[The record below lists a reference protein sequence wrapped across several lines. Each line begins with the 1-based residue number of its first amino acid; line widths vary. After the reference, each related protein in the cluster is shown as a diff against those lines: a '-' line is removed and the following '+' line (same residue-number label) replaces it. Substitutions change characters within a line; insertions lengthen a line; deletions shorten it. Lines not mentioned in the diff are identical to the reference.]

1 MACACCALRVLQL
14 SIVYLV
20 PGTRYLVFEKGLNNN
35 HRDAGAGKGSLSL
48 GKDLLHCLSPR
59 GLGRRT
65 ELSGK
70 AGLCLA

>member
-35 HRDAGAGKGSLSL
+35 HRDAGAGKGT
-48 GKDLLHCLSPR
+48 LLVGNVIHYCFSPR
-59 GLGRRT
+59 RLERGGIRVRRGAT
-65 ELSGK
+65 AS
-70 AGLCLA
+70 